1 MTPKKAIV
9 IILILLLAILIIFS
23 ILYFNKEQEVAPS
36 DEANIN
42 QTEQTNEIEKN
53 EAAKPSEVI
62 EDKVNQIIEESKQN
76 PTADPDTVRQEI
88 ITTINNEIIKQ
99 EQSKTPEEKAAD
111 LKAQEE
117 RQKIIDQ
124 INSQI
129 KEDSL
134 NN

>member
-9 IILILLLAILIIFS
+9 IILILLLAIIIIFS
-23 ILYFNKEQEVAPS
+23 VLYFNKEQEVAPS

-42 QTEQTNEIEKN
+42 QAGQANEIEKN
-53 EAAKPSEVI
+53 EAVKPNEVV
-62 EDKVNQIIEESKQN
+62 EDKVNQIIEEANNN

-88 ITTINNEIIKQ
+88 IATINNEIINQ
-99 EQSKTPEEKAAD
+99 EQSKTPEQKAAD

-129 KEDSL
+129 KQDSTQ
-134 NN
+134 